1 MVLNPAPAPAG
12 ELNPLTSQRIR
23 FALNYVFNREFLV
36 RDVFGGL
43 ALPMVTFLS
52 SVDPDYT
59 TIFDIIAKYDFKY
72 DPALAAS
79 IIDEEMKKLGAEK
92 VAGKWVYRGK
102 PVTLKFIIRIEDERR
117 QMGDSFA
124 VELEKLGFT
133 VERIYLP
140 FGPAIQIIYGTDP
153 KEF

>member
-1 MVLNPAPAPAG
+1 
-12 ELNPLTSQRIR
+12 
-23 FALNYVFNREFLV
+23 
-36 RDVFGGL
+36 
-43 ALPMVTFLS
+43 
-52 SVDPDYT
+52 
-59 TIFDIIAKYDFKY
+59 
-72 DPALAAS
+72 
-79 IIDEEMKKLGAEK
+79 MKKLGAEK

-153 KEF
+153 